1 MSFWESAKQWVD
13 KAVTEGQE
21 RKKKAENER
30 KMQMQAVAEVE
41 RLSIFCGRRQT
52 SRWVS
57 YAIAVTPKNADR
69 VMERIQDA
77 NKRIN
82 RVIVPDEYRE
92 AWEELA
98 WYMTHLAAIEGKIHW
113 RSERPSQ
120 MMQKMKMQYNA
131 CLFEW
136 LDRYAAYHWKK
147 EIEPL
152 KTEKGKLNRAKNFLP
167 GLDDMWGNMTEAAQ
181 RYAEK
186 LASREVER
194 IHKLYQ

>member
-1 MSFWESAKQWVD
+1 
-13 KAVTEGQE
+13 
-21 RKKKAENER
+21 
-30 KMQMQAVAEVE
+30 
-41 RLSIFCGRRQT
+41 
-52 SRWVS
+52 
-57 YAIAVTPKNADR
+57 
-69 VMERIQDA
+69 
-77 NKRIN
+77 
-82 RVIVPDEYRE
+82 
-92 AWEELA
+92 
-98 WYMTHLAAIEGKIHW
+98 
-113 RSERPSQ
+113 
-120 MMQKMKMQYNA
+120 MMQKMKMQYNV

-136 LDRYAAYHWKK
+136 LDRYAVYHWKK